1 MLRRSIR
8 YAFVVCIVYIVVTG
22 YLGVFVR
29 DDFFALTFP
38 SWSFLINCFEN
49 CGYKIFIALCANGI
63 LVWALSF
70 FVISIA
76 LYTFTLTKKLAQRK
90 GLILKKL
97 NDH

>member
-1 MLRRSIR
+1 MVVSIF
-8 YAFVVCIVYIVVTG
+8 YIIVVG

-38 SWSFLINCFEN
+38 SWPFLINCFEN
-49 CGYKIFIALCANGI
+49 CGYKIFVALCANGI

-76 LYTFTLTKKLAQRK
+76 LYAFRFTK
-90 GLILKKL
+90 GLLKKG
-97 NDH
+97 NVHAETK